1 MKVVTTNKKKKPIVK
16 ESNKPCARCT
26 KNRPYSQYYQTY
38 DLETHPDGK
47 MAYCKQ
53 CLNEMV
59 LNEKGEVDIDKVKGT
74 LRKIDR
80 PFIQK
85 YWNSALEDEKST
97 FGTYIKNIALN
108 CKQLTWAD
116 SDEFKSNINTIKN
129 IDDNEEYDIT
139 LEMIKRWGRNHE
151 PEDYITLEQFYQDM
165 KFANKVE
172 TPSEINY
179 LKKLAVISLKMDRE
193 LEEGNYDEAK
203 KLGDLYSKYMAD
215 SQFRAMDKTDA
226 DKTGGIRNFSQ
237 IYAELEKDDFIP
249 PWEYYR
255 KIKGIAQDIVDKT
268 IMHIENFTLKLNRV
282 EKMTSPPRDTPKLEL
297 YEIDNENKIQINE
310 IEVDKNFDE
319 GDISEGDL

>member
-1 MKVVTTNKKKKPIVK
+1 MVTANKNKKPIIK
-16 ESNKPCARCT
+16 ESSKPCARCT
-26 KNRPYSQYYQTY
+26 KDRPYLQYYQTY
-38 DLETHPDGK
+38 DLKTHPDGK
-47 MAYCKQ
+47 MAYCKT
-53 CLNEMV
+53 CLKEMI
-59 LNEKGEVDIDKVKGT
+59 LDDNGQINIDKVKDT
-74 LRKIDR
+74 LRKVDR
-80 PFIQK
+80 PFIYK
-85 YWNSALEDEKST
+85 YWNSALQDEKDT
-97 FGTYIKNIALN
+97 FGVYLKNIWLN
-108 CKQLTWAD
+108 CKTLTWAD
-116 SDEFKSNINTIKN
+116 SDEYKNNINTSKDIN
-129 IDDNEEYDIT
+129 EDNYDADIT
-139 LEMIKRWGRNHE
+139 PEMIQRWGRNHE
-151 PEDYITLEQFYQDM
+151 MEDYITLEQFYQDM

-193 LEEGNYDEAK
+193 LENGNYDEAK

-255 KIKGIAQDIVDKT
+255 KIKGITQDIVDKT

-282 EKMTSPPRDTPKLEL
+282 EKMTSPPKDTPKLES
-297 YEIDNENKIQINE
+297 YEIDNENKIQIND

-319 GDISEGDL
+319 GDVDEGDL